1 MFVVE
6 PAVYCGHTASI
17 KTAKWMNDGK
27 RIISASEDKTIR
39 YVLFTRDSNVCD
51 ENLPIAPS
59 F

>member
-39 YVLFTRDSNVCD
+39 YVLFSKN
-51 ENLPIAPS
+51 
-59 F
+59 